1 MPRHRRRLDGAVEG
15 AKAPAWT
22 APKRRRRTG
31 LSRLTRY
38 LRGRYGRVA
47 LLSLVGVC
55 SAAAPVSALLV
66 VQDAIDHGMRA
77 HDRHRLGLDVV
88 VYLGING
95 AAWILQTTLVRGLA
109 RVGQEVVLGLRED
122 LFDHLTQL
130 SLRYFS
136 GQKAGWIIAR
146 LTSDVDA
153 LSDVLSQ
160 GLTTL
165 VVNTLTLL
173 AAVVGLFVLDW
184 RLGLVALVILPPT
197 LVLTRWF
204 QVRSHTAFLRVRET
218 ISTMTAQIAESVS
231 GMAIIQAFNRE
242 RAFLDEFDR
251 ANAANRQ
258 TNTHAQF
265 LNSLFFPGI
274 EFLGAIATV
283 SVLWV
288 GGHMLAHGSLTIGTL
303 VSSVFVLN
311 LVFQP
316 LQELS
321 DLYGQVQSAGAAM
334 EKISSVLDTEPEIRD
349 APGATRLPRIEGDLH
364 IDHVTFA
371 YGRDPVL
378 HAIDIHVPV
387 GGCLALVGESG
398 GGKSTTA
405 KLVGRFYDP
414 DEGAVLVDGHDLRTV
429 ELRAYRRQLGVVLQD
444 PFLFAGTIADN
455 IRFAQPGA
463 SDDEVA
469 AVARAVGVD
478 RIARRFER
486 GLLHEVREG
495 GAGLSAGER
504 QLISIARALLADP
517 RILILDEATSNIDR
531 PSEILIE
538 QALDRLL
545 RGRTSIIIAHR
556 LATVRRAD
564 EILVVEHGRIAQRG
578 SFDALLAEPGPF
590 RDLAVQ
596 LHGSDVLQSE
606 PVTGSLPRSS
616 ASVASSEPE

>member
-1 MPRHRRRLDGAVEG
+1 VPQH
-15 AKAPAWT
+15 KS
-22 APKRRRRTG
+22 KRTG
-31 LSRLTRY
+31 LTRLGRY
-38 LRGRYGRVA
+38 LPGHRTRVSVLA
-47 LLSLVGVC
+47 VIGILM
-55 SAAAPVSALLV
+55 AAAPVAALLV
-66 VQDAIDHGMRA
+66 VQDAIDNGMRA
-77 HDRHRLGLDVV
+77 GDRSRLGRDVV
-88 VYLGING
+88 VYLCIN
-95 AAWILQTTLVRGLA
+95 ALAWVLQTTLVRGLA
-109 RVGQEVVLGLRED
+109 GVGQGLVLGLRED
-122 LFDHLTQL
+122 LFDHLTGL

-136 GQKAGWIIAR
+136 QQKAGWIIAR

-165 VVNTLTLL
+165 IVNTLTIL
-173 AAVVGLFVLDW
+173 AAVTGLFILDW

-197 LVLTRWF
+197 FIATRVF
-204 QVRSHTAFLRVRET
+204 QVRSHRAFLRVRET
-218 ISTMTAQIAESVS
+218 ISAMTAQIAESVA
-231 GMAIIQAFNRE
+231 GMAVIQAFNRE

-251 ANAANRQ
+251 HNAANRE
-258 TNTHAQF
+258 TNTHAQW

-274 EFLGAIATV
+274 EFLGAIAMV
-283 SVLWV
+283 AVLWA
-288 GGHMLAHGSLTIGTL
+288 GGHMLAHGSLTIGTI
-303 VSSVFVLN
+303 VSAVFLLN

-334 EKISSVLDTEPEIRD
+334 EKISSVLDTDAEIHD
-349 APGATRLPRIEGDLH
+349 AADAQRLPRIEGDLRF
-364 IDHVTFA
+364 DRVTFA

-378 HAIDIHVPV
+378 HGIEIHVPP

-414 DEGAVLVDGHDLRTV
+414 DDGAVLVDGHDLRTV

-463 SDDEVA
+463 TDEQVAEVA
-469 AVARAVGVD
+469 AAVGVD

-531 PSEILIE
+531 PTEVVIE
-538 QALDRLL
+538 GALDRLL
-545 RGRTSIIIAHR
+545 HGRSSVIIAHR

-564 EILVVEHGRIAQRG
+564 VVLVVERGRIVQRG
-578 SFDALLAEPGPF
+578 TPAELAATDGPF
-590 RDLAVQ
+590 QRLAGTLETPADLPAADGRAGRSAV
-596 LHGSDVLQSE
+596 
-606 PVTGSLPRSS
+606 S
-616 ASVASSEPE
+616 ARGRR

>member
-1 MPRHRRRLDGAVEG
+1 VPRR
-15 AKAPAWT
+15 K
-22 APKRRRRTG
+22 RTG
-31 LSRLTRY
+31 LTRLTRY
-38 LRGRYGRVA
+38 LRGRMLRVA
-47 LLSLVGVC
+47 ALAVVGVF

-66 VQDAIDHGMRA
+66 VQDAIDHGMRV
-77 HDRHRLGLDVV
+77 HDRHRLGLDVL
-88 VYLGING
+88 VYLGIN
-95 AAWILQTTLVRGLA
+95 ALAWVLQTTLVRGLA

-136 GQKAGWIIAR
+136 QQKAGWIIAR

-204 QVRSHTAFLRVRET
+204 QVKSHAAFLRVRET
-218 ISTMTAQIAESVS
+218 IAAMTAQIAESVA
-231 GMAIIQAFNRE
+231 GMAVIQAFNRE

-251 ANAANRQ
+251 SNWANRQ
-258 TNTHAQF
+258 TNTHAQW

-274 EFLGAIATV
+274 ELLGSVAMV
-283 SVLWV
+283 SILWV
-288 GGHMLAHGSLTIGTL
+288 GGRMLGHGTLTIGTL

-334 EKISSVLDTEPEIRD
+334 EKISSVLDTERDIRD
-349 APGATRLPRIEGDLH
+349 APGAQRLPRIHGDLL
-364 IDHVTFA
+364 IDRVTFA
-371 YGRDPVL
+371 YGREPVL
-378 HAIDIHVPV
+378 HGIEIHVPP

-414 DEGAVLVDGHDLRTV
+414 DDGAVLVDGHDLRGV
-429 ELRAYRRQLGVVLQD
+429 QLRAYRRQLGVVLQD

-455 IRFAQPGA
+455 IRFAQPEA
-463 SDDEVA
+463 SDEQVAEVA
-469 AVARAVGVD
+469 RSVGVD

-495 GAGLSAGER
+495 GSGLSAGER

-531 PSEILIE
+531 PTEILIE

-564 EILVVEHGRIAQRG
+564 EILVLEHGRITQRG
-578 SFDALLAEPGPF
+578 RFDELLAEPGPF
-590 RDLAVQ
+590 RELAAQ
-596 LHGSDVLQSE
+596 LHGSEALPSE
-606 PVTGSLPRSS
+606 PVSGSRLSSS
-616 ASVASSEPE
+616 ARVASSEPE

>member
-1 MPRHRRRLDGAVEG
+1 VLAV
-15 AKAPAWT
+15 
-22 APKRRRRTG
+22 
-31 LSRLTRY
+31 
-38 LRGRYGRVA
+38 
-47 LLSLVGVC
+47 VGIV

-66 VQDAIDHGMRA
+66 VQDAINNGMSK
-77 HDRHRLGLDVV
+77 HDEHRLAMDVLL
-88 VYLGING
+88 YLAIN
-95 AAWILQTTLVRGLA
+95 ALAWVLQTTLVRGLA
-109 RVGQEVVLGLRED
+109 RVGQDVVLGLRED

-136 GQKAGWIIAR
+136 QQKAGWIISR

-165 VVNTLTLL
+165 VVNTLTLV
-173 AAVVGLFVLDW
+173 AAVIGLFVLDW

-197 LVLTRWF
+197 LVLSRWF
-204 QVRSHTAFLRVRET
+204 QVRSHAAFLRVRET
-218 ISTMTAQIAESVS
+218 ISSMTAQIAESVA
-231 GMAIIQAFNRE
+231 GMAVIQAFNRE
-242 RAFLDEFDR
+242 RAFLDEFDK
-251 ANAANRQ
+251 ANWANRG
-258 TNTHAQF
+258 TNTSAQY

-274 EFLGAIATV
+274 EFLGAIAMV
-283 SVLWV
+283 AVLWV
-288 GGHMLAHGSLTIGTL
+288 GGHLVGAGSLQIGTL
-303 VSSVFVLN
+303 VSAVFVLN

-334 EKISSVLDTEPEIRD
+334 EKISSVLDTEPDIRD
-349 APGATRLPRIEGDLH
+349 APGAQRLPSIEGDLH
-364 IDHVTFA
+364 IDHVTFS

-378 HAIDIHVPV
+378 HAIDIHVAA

-414 DEGAVLVDGHDLRTV
+414 DDGAVRVDGRDLREV

-455 IRFAQPGA
+455 IRFAQPEA
-463 SDDEVA
+463 TDEQVA
-469 AVARAVGVD
+469 DVAHAVGVD
-478 RIARRFER
+478 RIARRFEH

-531 PSEILIE
+531 PTEILIE

-564 EILVVEHGRIAQRG
+564 EILVLEHGRIAQRG
-578 SFDALLAEPGPF
+578 TFDALLAAPGPF
-590 RDLAVQ
+590 RDLATQ
-596 LHGSDVLQSE
+596 LQGAEDLQSA
-606 PVTGSLPRSS
+606 PVDGSRLSSS
-616 ASVASSEPE
+616 ASVASSDRE

>member
-1 MPRHRRRLDGAVEG
+1 VPRR
-15 AKAPAWT
+15 K
-22 APKRRRRTG
+22 RTG
-31 LSRLTRY
+31 LTRLTRY
-38 LRGRYGRVA
+38 LRGRMLRVGA
-47 LLSLVGVC
+47 LAAVGVL

-77 HDRHRLGLDVV
+77 HDRSRLGLDVL
-88 VYLGING
+88 VYLAIN
-95 AAWILQTTLVRGLA
+95 ALAWVLQTTLVRGLA
-109 RVGQEVVLGLRED
+109 GVGQEVVLGLRED

-136 GQKAGWIIAR
+136 QQKAGWIIAR

-165 VVNTLTLL
+165 VVNTLTLI

-204 QVRSHTAFLRVRET
+204 QVKSHAAFLRVRET
-218 ISTMTAQIAESVS
+218 ISSMTAQIAESVS
-231 GMAIIQAFNRE
+231 GMAVIQAFNRE
-242 RAFLDEFDR
+242 RAFLGEFDR
-251 ANAANRQ
+251 ANWANRE
-258 TNTHAQF
+258 TNTHAQW

-274 EFLGAIATV
+274 EFLGAIAMV
-283 SVLWV
+283 SVIWV
-288 GGHMLAHGSLTIGTL
+288 GGHLLGQGSLTIGTL

-334 EKISSVLDTEPEIRD
+334 EKITTVLDVEPEIRD
-349 APGATRLPRIEGDLH
+349 AADPTLLQRIEGDLH
-364 IDHVTFA
+364 IDRVTFA

-378 HAIDIHVPV
+378 HAIDIHVPP

-414 DEGAVLVDGHDLRTV
+414 DDGAVVVDGHDLRGV

-455 IRFAQPGA
+455 IRFAQPDA
-463 SDDEVA
+463 TDEHVA
-469 AVARAVGVD
+469 DVAHAVGVD
-478 RIARRFER
+478 RIARRFEK

-531 PSEILIE
+531 PTEILIE

-545 RGRTSIIIAHR
+545 HGRTSIIIAHR

-564 EILVVEHGRIAQRG
+564 EILVLEHGRIAQRG
-578 SFDALLAEPGPF
+578 RFDELLAADGPF
-590 RDLAVQ
+590 RDLAAQ
-596 LHGSDVLQSE
+596 LHGASESDALQSA
-606 PVTGSLPRSS
+606 PVTGSRPRSS
-616 ASVASSEPE
+616 ASVVSSEPE

>member
-1 MPRHRRRLDGAVEG
+1 VPRH
-15 AKAPAWT
+15 
-22 APKRRRRTG
+22 KRVG

-38 LRGRYGRVA
+38 LRGRWAR
-47 LLSLVGVC
+47 VGVLAVVGIV

-66 VQDAIDHGMRA
+66 VQDAINNGMSK
-77 HDRHRLGLDVV
+77 HDEHRLAMDVLL
-88 VYLGING
+88 YLAIN
-95 AAWILQTTLVRGLA
+95 ALAWVLQTTLVRGLA
-109 RVGQEVVLGLRED
+109 RVGQDVVLGLRED

-136 GQKAGWIIAR
+136 QQKAGWIISR

-165 VVNTLTLL
+165 VVNTLTLV
-173 AAVVGLFVLDW
+173 AAVIGLFVLDW

-197 LVLTRWF
+197 LVLSRGF
-204 QVRSHTAFLRVRET
+204 QVRSHAAFLRVRET
-218 ISTMTAQIAESVS
+218 ISSMTAQIAESVA
-231 GMAIIQAFNRE
+231 GMAVIQAFNRE
-242 RAFLDEFDR
+242 RAFLDEFDK
-251 ANAANRQ
+251 ANWANRG
-258 TNTHAQF
+258 TNTSAQY

-274 EFLGAIATV
+274 EFLGAIAMV
-283 SVLWV
+283 AVLWV
-288 GGHMLAHGSLTIGTL
+288 GGHLVGAGSLQIGTL
-303 VSSVFVLN
+303 VSAVFVLN

-349 APGATRLPRIEGDLH
+349 APGAQRLPSIEGDLH
-364 IDHVTFA
+364 IDHVTFS

-378 HAIDIHVPV
+378 HAIDIHVAA

-414 DEGAVLVDGHDLRTV
+414 DDGAVRVDGRDLREV

-455 IRFAQPGA
+455 IRFAQPEA
-463 SDDEVA
+463 TDEQVA
-469 AVARAVGVD
+469 DVAHAVGVD
-478 RIARRFER
+478 RIARRFEH

-531 PSEILIE
+531 PTEILIE

-564 EILVVEHGRIAQRG
+564 EILVLEHGRIAQRG
-578 SFDALLAEPGPF
+578 TFDALLAAPGPF
-590 RDLAVQ
+590 RDLATQ
-596 LHGSDVLQSE
+596 LQGAEDLQSA
-606 PVTGSLPRSS
+606 PVDGSRLSSS
-616 ASVASSEPE
+616 ASVASSDRE

>member
-1 MPRHRRRLDGAVEG
+1 VPRR
-15 AKAPAWT
+15 K
-22 APKRRRRTG
+22 RTG
-31 LSRLTRY
+31 LTRLTRY
-38 LRGRYGRVA
+38 LAGRRIRVA
-47 LLSLVGVC
+47 LLALVGIF
-55 SAAAPVSALLV
+55 SAAAPVSALVV

-77 HDRHRLGLDVV
+77 HDRGRLSRDVAI
-88 VYLGING
+88 YLAIN
-95 AAWILQTTLVRGLA
+95 ALAWLLQTTLVRGLA
-109 RVGQEVVLGLRED
+109 RVGQDVVLGLRGD
-122 LFDHLTQL
+122 LFDHLTTL

-136 GQKAGWIIAR
+136 QQKAGWIIAR

-173 AAVVGLFVLDW
+173 AAIVGLFVLDW

-204 QVRSHTAFLRVRET
+204 QVRSHAAFLRVRET
-218 ISTMTAQIAESVS
+218 ISTMTAQIAESVA
-231 GMAIIQAFNRE
+231 GMAVIQAFNRE
-242 RAFLDEFDR
+242 RAFLAEFDE
-251 ANAANRQ
+251 ANDANRR
-258 TNTHAQF
+258 TNTYAQY

-274 EFLGAIATV
+274 EMLGAIAMA

-288 GGHMLAHGSLTIGTL
+288 GGRMLSDGSLTIGTL

-334 EKISSVLDTEPEIRD
+334 EKISTVLDEEPEIHD
-349 APGATRLPRIEGDLH
+349 APDAVPAPRIDGDLR

-378 HAIDIHVPV
+378 HAIDIHVPP

-414 DEGAVLVDGHDLRTV
+414 DDGEIRVDGRDLRSL
-429 ELRAYRRQLGVVLQD
+429 ELRSYRRQLGVVLQD

-455 IRFAQPGA
+455 IRFARPEA
-463 SDDEVA
+463 TDEEVA
-469 AVARAVGVD
+469 DVARAVGVE
-478 RIARRFER
+478 RISRRFEE

-495 GAGLSAGER
+495 GSGLSAGER

-517 RILILDEATSNIDR
+517 RILIFDEATSNIDR
-531 PSEILIE
+531 PAEIMIE
-538 QALDRLL
+538 RALDRLL

-564 EILVVEHGRIAQRG
+564 QILVVEHGRITQAG
-578 SFDALLAEPGPF
+578 TFDELLAAEGPF
-590 RDLAVQ
+590 RRLALELKGQLQDSPDLPVS
-596 LHGSDVLQSE
+596 GSRES
-606 PVTGSLPRSS
+606 RS
-616 ASVASSEPE
+616 ASVVSSDSE

>member
-1 MPRHRRRLDGAVEG
+1 V
-15 AKAPAWT
+15 T
-22 APKRRRRTG
+22 A
-31 LSRLTRY
+31 LI
-38 LRGRYGRVA
+38 
-47 LLSLVGVC
+47 
-55 SAAAPVSALLV
+55 V
-66 VQDAIDHGMRA
+66 VQDAIDNGMRA
-77 HDRHRLGLDVV
+77 HDRTRLGIDVI
-88 VYLGING
+88 VYLSING
-95 AAWILQTTLVRGLA
+95 LAWFMQSTLVRGLA
-109 RVGQEVVLGLRED
+109 GVGQEVVLRLRRD
-122 LFDHLTQL
+122 LFDHLTTL

-136 GQKAGWIIAR
+136 QQKAGWIIAR

-160 GLTTL
+160 GLSTL

-173 AAVVGLFVLDW
+173 AAIVGLFVLDW

-204 QVRSHTAFLRVRET
+204 QVKSHSAFLRVRET
-218 ISTMTAQIAESVS
+218 ISSMTAQIAESVS
-231 GMAIIQAFNRE
+231 GMAVIQAFNRE

-251 ANAANRQ
+251 ANDANRR
-258 TNTHAQF
+258 TNTHAQW

-274 EFLGAIATV
+274 ELLGVVAMAAL
-283 SVLWV
+283 LWA
-288 GGHMLAHGSLTIGTL
+288 GGRMIGSGALTIGTL

-334 EKISSVLDTEPEIRD
+334 EKISTVLDTEPEIGD
-349 APGATRLPRIEGDLH
+349 APGAKPAPRIEGDLH

-371 YGRDPVL
+371 YGREPVL
-378 HAIDIHVPV
+378 HAIDIAVPA

-414 DEGAVLVDGHDLRTV
+414 DEGAIRVDGRDLRSL
-429 ELRAYRRQLGVVLQD
+429 ELRSYRRQLGVVLQD
-444 PFLFAGTIADN
+444 PFLFSGTIADN
-455 IRFAQPGA
+455 IRFAQPDA
-463 SDDEVA
+463 TDAEVEE
-469 AVARAVGVD
+469 VARAVGVD
-478 RIARRFER
+478 RVARRFEE
-486 GLLHEVREG
+486 GLQHTVREG

-531 PSEILIE
+531 PTEILIE

-564 EILVVEHGRIAQRG
+564 EILVIEHGRIAQRG
-578 SFDALLAEPGPF
+578 RFDDLLATEGPF
-590 RDLAVQ
+590 RRLATQ
-596 LHGSDVLQSE
+596 LHGVSSTGALHSAV
-606 PVTGSLPRSS
+606 PVTGSRESSS
-616 ASVASSEPE
+616 ARVASSEPE